1 MVYCSLSG
9 GCGDGLTDTH
19 THTQTHLLNPSLVF
33 PQSNTCLTPDRQSLT
48 MFSSVPTFGLLFICE
63 VSAVLFQQSPPQL
76 VMEKTEIQINCSHD
90 DSSLL
95 MMFWYQQKK
104 DSMSMTLIGY
114 GYANSNPTYEGQYEQ
129 QFKLTKEAVTTGA
142 LTLRSAALSDSA
154 VYFCAANQTQSV
166 TFQPSHPRIVNSMT
180 SVEIKCSHDDGNLY
194 VMLWYQQKGK
204 IGGLMSLIG
213 YSNYPGDPKYEQQ
226 LQSQFEITRK
236 DIQTGALLIRNVTL
250 SDSAVY
256 FCAGRKVE
264 SVIFEQSSPQIVR
277 SGTEGLMIN
286 CSHDGS
292 SLQMMLWYQH
302 NQSSRSMSLIGYT
315 VLTAD
320 PVYEDQFKDRFQ
332 LKREDRLRGSL
343 IIPSVDSSDSA

>member
-154 VYFCAANQTQSV
+154 VYFCAASTRTRGQHRLPNVTVFEPSKNECRNHKDNTRKKTILCLARGFYPDHVTVFWQINGKNVTSVKKAVKIRGTYLRKTHTFKLCYAVFIIKSSIYGAIV
-166 TFQPSHPRIVNSMT
+166 TFLVW
-180 SVEIKCSHDDGNLY
+180 KL
-194 VMLWYQQKGK
+194 KG
-204 IGGLMSLIG
+204 SA
-213 YSNYPGDPKYEQQ
+213 
-226 LQSQFEITRK
+226 RK
-236 DIQTGALLIRNVTL
+236 WN
-250 SDSAVY
+250 
-256 FCAGRKVE
+256 
-264 SVIFEQSSPQIVR
+264 
-277 SGTEGLMIN
+277 
-286 CSHDGS
+286 
-292 SLQMMLWYQH
+292 
-302 NQSSRSMSLIGYT
+302 
-315 VLTAD
+315 
-320 PVYEDQFKDRFQ
+320 
-332 LKREDRLRGSL
+332 
-343 IIPSVDSSDSA
+343 